1 MDEAEYHTD
10 TGITEILPV
19 FYKLFNFSL
28 QPFKGRIRHL
38 ELEADALLYAMPLV
52 FGYGFHAEALIV
64 KAVHLLIHRIQT
76 DGSMRIFVSVYRF
89 HKAGEVAGII
99 C

>member
-19 FYKLFNFSL
+19 FYKLFDFSL
-28 QPFKGRIRHL
+28 QPFKGRIRYL
-38 ELEADALLYAMPLV
+38 KLKADALFHAVTFV
-52 FGYGFHAEALIV
+52 FGNSFHAKAFVI
-64 KAVHLLIHRIQT
+64 KAVHFLIHRIQT